1 MTEGIW
7 AAIIGVGGTFLGTIL
22 GWILSNINWGRL
34 NVKAIRMK
42 ERIDVYCSDLQ
53 ENRVTET
60 RKKEIDYRISIYN
73 SSNRIRVLREA
84 GIQFCKSSKDI
95 LSANLKNLDEPYLT
109 EKNENSDNIIT
120 YKDIEVINIPPNTWI
135 DINAYICI
143 DDVKKLHKTKTY
155 FVYKNHKSNKKK
167 VFMEKCIYSDLILS
181 IIDSNKENQDG
192 QAENDD
198 K

>member
-1 MTEGIW
+1 MISVIVPLYNEQDYIENCLNS
-7 AAIIGVGGTFLGTIL
+7 IIT
-22 GWILSNINWGRL
+22 
-34 NVKAIRMK
+34 
-42 ERIDVYCSDLQ
+42 Q
-53 ENRVTET
+53 
-60 RKKEIDYRISIYN
+60 
-73 SSNRIRVLREA
+73 
-84 GIQFCKSSKDI
+84 
-95 LSANLKNLDEPYLT
+95 
-109 EKNENSDNIIT
+109 T